1 MKPIMLLL
9 AIAVCVPAFAE
20 RLDDSLSPRQR
31 IDVTPRW
38 QYDGYGNWTEDQ
50 TNALVAEVS
59 AMEFRLKT
67 QPFVGKKVQIFLGV
81 PRLIKGL
88 RSPSAMR
95 LEWKTRGKFSPGSL
109 LPGDRALVFQGK
121 ITDSVMSDFFD
132 FRIYLDGRYL
142 ERGLEFD
149 PVFEIE
155 VLNQ

>member
-1 MKPIMLLL
+1 MKPILLLL
-9 AIAVCVPAFAE
+9 AIAVCAPAFAE

-38 QYDGYGNWTEDQ
+38 LYDGYGDWTEDQ
-50 TNALVAEVS
+50 TNALVADVS

-67 QPFVGKKVQIFLGV
+67 HAYVGKTVQIFLGV
-81 PRLIKGL
+81 PRLVKGL

-95 LEWKTRGKFSPGSL
+95 VEWKTRGKFSPGSL

-121 ITDSVMSDFFD
+121 ITDSLMADFFD
-132 FRIYLDGRYL
+132 FRIYLDGRYI

-155 VLNQ
+155 VLNH